1 MMIDLENA
9 REQYAALGYP
19 HRNVLNLRCP
29 QCRMITMVDETIR
42 YNFCPHCGAKMSYGK
57 KEQA

>member
-1 MMIDLENA
+1 MIDLENA

-42 YNFCPHCGAKMSYGK
+42 YNFLAKGGLQYERGRSFTY
-57 KEQA
+57 